1 MSGYFILP
9 EDLTPEVYAARFPEH
24 AKAKAVYEKSQI
36 FSNFTDWLASQGV
49 VPCQKHV
56 HIDACYGPSTGVTEN
71 IGGVWCGVSG
81 RPKVCGLS
89 EGFYH
94 PLGDL
99 ITEFTARYFGINLA
113 AYAQEEVELREWHRN
128 MRVHD
133 GNQG

>member
-24 AKAKAVYEKSQI
+24 GKAKVVCEKSQI
-36 FSNFTDWLASQGV
+36 LSNFTDWLASQGV
-49 VPCQKHV
+49 VPCQQHV
-56 HIDACYGPSTGVTEN
+56 HINACYGPSIGVTEN

-99 ITEFTARYFGINLA
+99 MTEFTARYFGINLA
-113 AYAQEEVELREWHRN
+113 AYDREETELRQWRRD
-128 MRVHD
+128 MGVHD